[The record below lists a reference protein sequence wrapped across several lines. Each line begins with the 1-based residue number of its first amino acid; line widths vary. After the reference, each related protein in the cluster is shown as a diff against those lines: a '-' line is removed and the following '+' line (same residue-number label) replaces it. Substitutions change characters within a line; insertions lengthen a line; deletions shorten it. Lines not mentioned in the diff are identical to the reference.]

1 MSDNEDFEIE
11 QPELAEDDPMR
22 AFLPTSFG
30 KRSKEADIA
39 AQIDRSRRT
48 ADKPKAQ
55 TQTQVTAG
63 GSKGADKSDSDGG
76 DSDDDNSDDD
86 DSSDD
91 DDDEDEY
98 PVSHELVLKT
108 HDRTVTSVSLDP
120 SGSRLATGSLD
131 GTIKLHDFAS
141 MTPTTLRA
149 FRSVDPWAGNSAA
162 AAEAESHPIN
172 LVEFNPQSGGVF
184 LCVSAH
190 PQAKIMSRD
199 GDILTEFVKGDMYLR
214 DMNNTKGHV
223 GEVTTGTWHPTDKNT
238 CVTAGTDSTLRIWDV
253 NNKRSQKEV
262 IVVKSRTAGNAGR
275 TRMTA
280 VAWGAPASGGNNVLV
295 ATALDGSLVMY
306 SGNGPFTRPTAE
318 VQQAHRP
325 DTWTGGVDISSD
337 GRMVV
342 TRGGDGL
349 IKLWDT
355 RKFKQPLVSVEH
367 PSTSDRFTMTNIKYS
382 PNSTSI
388 ITGSATG
395 HLHILNPGNLK
406 PEHVTPITP
415 GVPVIVVDWHAK
427 LNQIVTG
434 SANAETHVLY
444 NPSMSQRGAVD
455 VMSKAPKKRHI
466 DDNPALTMDQTLSLS
481 ADSIITPGALS
492 AQQRKSK
499 GGVTNSGKSLDP
511 RRPQVQQIT
520 PFMRSQP
527 DEKHI
532 EENIPLSK
540 MLYEDPREALL
551 KYADVA
557 KKDPLFT
564 NAWKE
569 TQPVTQYADI
579 SDEEEEEGPNKKKV
593 KR

>member
-1 MSDNEDFEIE
+1 MSDSEDVDIE
-11 QPELAEDDPMR
+11 APELAPDDPMR

-30 KRSKEADIA
+30 KKSKDADIA

-48 ADKPKAQ
+48 VEKPKDQ
-55 TQTQVTAG
+55 PQVKNE
-63 GSKGADKSDSDGG
+63 GSKGGSKSDSDG
-76 DSDDDNSDDD
+76 DSDDSDNS
-86 DSSDD
+86 SSDG
-91 DDDEDEY
+91 DDEDEF

-108 HDRTVTSVSLDP
+108 HDRTVTSVSVDP

-131 GTIKLHDFAS
+131 GTVKLHDFAS

-149 FRSVDPWAGNSAA
+149 FRSIDPWETKSATT
-162 AAEAESHPIN
+162 AAESYPLN
-172 LVEFNPQSGGVF
+172 LVKFNPLGGGGGAL
-184 LCVSAH
+184 LCISSH
-190 PQAKIMSRD
+190 PQAKILSRD
-199 GDILTEFVKGDMYLR
+199 GDMLTEFVKGDMYLR
-214 DMNNTKGHV
+214 DMHHTKGHV
-223 GEVTTGTWHPTDKNT
+223 SEITTGTWHPTDRNL
-238 CVTAGTDSTLRIWDV
+238 CVTAGTDSTLRIWDI

-262 IVVKSRTAGNAGR
+262 IVFKSKAAGSAGR

-280 VAWGAPASGGNNVLV
+280 VAWGAPAQGGSNTLV
-295 ATALDGSLVMY
+295 AAALDGTLVMY
-306 SGNGPFTRPTAE
+306 SGNGPFTRPAAE
-318 VQQAHRP
+318 VRDAHKP

-355 RKFKQPLVSVEH
+355 RKFKHPLVSVEH
-367 PSTSDRFTMTNIKYS
+367 PSTSDRFAMTNIKYS
-382 PNSTSI
+382 PNSAAI

-406 PEHVTPITP
+406 AEHVTPITT
-415 GVPVIVVDWHAK
+415 GVPLIVTEWHAK
-427 LNQIVTG
+427 LNQIITG

-455 VMSKAPKKRHI
+455 VMSKAPKKRHV
-466 DDNPALTMDQTLSLS
+466 DDNPAFTMDQTLGLS
-481 ADSIITPGALS
+481 GDSIITPGALS
-492 AQQRKSK
+492 AQHRKA
-499 GGVTNSGKSLDP
+499 GVTGTGKSLDP

-540 MLYEDPREALL
+540 MLHEDPREALL

-579 SDEEEEEGPNKKKV
+579 SDEEEEGPDKKKV

>member
-1 MSDNEDFEIE
+1 MSDNEEFEIE

-22 AFLPTSFG
+22 AFLPASFG
-30 KRSKEADIA
+30 KRSKEADIS
-39 AQIDRSRRT
+39 AQIDRSRRKME
-48 ADKPKAQ
+48 KPKA
-55 TQTQVTAG
+55 TQHAEVKDVGSKAG
-63 GSKGADKSDSDGG
+63 GSKSVSDGHSD
-76 DSDDDNSDDD
+76 DSDDSSSD
-86 DSSDD
+86 DD

-108 HDRTVTSVSLDP
+108 HDRTVTSISLDP

-131 GTIKLHDFAS
+131 GTVKLHDFAS

-149 FRSVDPWAGNSAA
+149 FRSVDPWETKSSAT
-162 AAEAESHPIN
+162 AAESYPIN
-172 LVEFNPQSGGVF
+172 LVQFNPLSGGVF

-190 PQAKIMSRD
+190 PQAKILSRD

-214 DMNNTKGHV
+214 DMHNTKGHV
-223 GEVTTGTWHPTDKNT
+223 SEITTGAWHPADRNL
-238 CVTAGTDSTLRIWDV
+238 CVTAGTDSTLRIWDI
-253 NNKRSQKEV
+253 NNKRSQKDV
-262 IVVKSRTAGNAGR
+262 IVFKSKAAGAAGR

-280 VAWGAPASGGNNVLV
+280 VAWGAPPQGGNNVLV
-295 ATALDGSLVMY
+295 AAALDGSLVMY
-306 SGNGPFTRPTAE
+306 NGNGPFTRPAAE
-318 VQQAHRP
+318 IREAHKP
-325 DTWTGGVDISSD
+325 DTWTGGVDISAD

-355 RKFKQPLVSVEH
+355 RKFKAPLVSVEH
-367 PSTSDRFTMTNIKYS
+367 PSTSDRFAMTNIKYS
-382 PNSTSI
+382 PNSSSI
-388 ITGSATG
+388 ITGSVTG

-415 GVPVIVVDWHAK
+415 GIPLIVVDWHSK

-444 NPSMSQRGAVD
+444 NPTMSQRGAVD

-466 DDNPALTMDQTLSLS
+466 DDNPALTMDQTLGLS
-481 ADSIITPGALS
+481 GDSIITPGALS
-492 AQQRKSK
+492 AQQRKGK
-499 GGVTNSGKSLDP
+499 GGVTGTGKSLDP

-540 MLYEDPREALL
+540 MLHEDPREALL

-569 TQPVTQYADI
+569 TQPVTQYAEL
-579 SDEEEEEGPNKKKV
+579 SDEEDEGPDKKRA

>member
-30 KRSKEADIA
+30 KKSKEADIA
-39 AQIDRSRRT
+39 AQIDRSRR
-48 ADKPKAQ
+48 AAEKPKAHP
-55 TQTQVTAG
+55 QTQVTAG
-63 GSKGADKSDSDGG
+63 ASKSADKSDSDGG
-76 DSDDDNSDDD
+76 DSDDDKSDDD

-91 DDDEDEY
+91 DDDDEDEY
-98 PVSHELVLKT
+98 PISHELVLKT
-108 HDRTVTSVSLDP
+108 HDRTVTSVCLDP

-149 FRSVDPWAGNSAA
+149 FRSVDPWASNSS

-172 LVEFNPQSGGVF
+172 LVQFNPQSGGVF

-199 GDILTEFVKGDMYLR
+199 GDVLTEFVKGDMYLR

-238 CVTAGTDSTLRIWDV
+238 CVTAGSDSTLRIWDV

-318 VQQAHRP
+318 VQQAHKP

-367 PSTSDRFTMTNIKYS
+367 PSTSDRFAMTNIKYS

-481 ADSIITPGALS
+481 AESIITPGALS
-492 AQQRKSK
+492 AQQRKNK

>member
-1 MSDNEDFEIE
+1 MSDSEDVEVE
-11 QPELAEDDPMR
+11 GPELAPDDPMR
-22 AFLPTSFG
+22 AFLPASFG
-30 KRSKEADIA
+30 KKSKDADIA

-48 ADKPKAQ
+48 AEKPKDQ
-55 TQTQVTAG
+55 PQVKDE
-63 GSKGADKSDSDGG
+63 GSKGGSKSDSDG
-76 DSDDDNSDDD
+76 DSDDD
-86 DSSDD
+86 DSDD
-91 DDDEDEY
+91 SSSDDDEDEF
-98 PVSHELVLKT
+98 PISHELVLKT
-108 HDRTVTSVSLDP
+108 HDRTVTSVSVDP
-120 SGSRLATGSLD
+120 SGSRLASGSLD
-131 GTIKLHDFAS
+131 GTVKLHDFAS

-149 FRSVDPWAGNSAA
+149 FRSIDPWETKSATT
-162 AAEAESHPIN
+162 AAESYPLN
-172 LVEFNPQSGGVF
+172 LVKFNPLPGGGGAL
-184 LCVSAH
+184 LCISSH
-190 PQAKIMSRD
+190 PQAKILSRD

-214 DMNNTKGHV
+214 DMHHTKGHV
-223 GEVTTGTWHPTDKNT
+223 SEITTGTWHPTDRNV
-238 CVTAGTDSTLRIWDV
+238 CVTAGTDSTLRIWDI

-262 IVVKSRTAGNAGR
+262 IVFKSKAAGSAGR

-280 VAWGAPASGGNNVLV
+280 VAWGAPAQGGNNTLV
-295 ATALDGSLVMY
+295 AAALDGTLVMY
-306 SGNGPFTRPTAE
+306 SGNGPFTRPAAE
-318 VQQAHRP
+318 IRDAHKP

-367 PSTSDRFTMTNIKYS
+367 PSTSDRFAMTNIKYS
-382 PNSTSI
+382 PNSTAI
-388 ITGSATG
+388 ITGSASG

-406 PEHVTPITP
+406 AEHVTPITP
-415 GVPVIVVDWHAK
+415 AVPLIVTEWHPK
-427 LNQIVTG
+427 LNQIITG

-455 VMSKAPKKRHI
+455 VMSKAPKKRHV
-466 DDNPALTMDQTLSLS
+466 DDNPAFTMDQTLGLS
-481 ADSIITPGALS
+481 GDSIITPGALS
-492 AQQRKSK
+492 AQHRKA
-499 GGVTNSGKSLDP
+499 GVTGTGKSLDP

-540 MLYEDPREALL
+540 MLHEDPREALL

-579 SDEEEEEGPNKKKV
+579 SDEEGEGPDKKKV

>member
-22 AFLPTSFG
+22 AFLPASFG
-30 KRSKEADIA
+30 KKSKEANIA
-39 AQIDRSRRT
+39 EQIDRSRR
-48 ADKPKAQ
+48 APEKPKSQ
-55 TQTQVTAG
+55 QQQVKAAASKT
-63 GSKGADKSDSDGG
+63 GSSKSDDGDSDGS
-76 DSDDDNSDDD
+76 DSDDD
-86 DSSDD
+86 SSD

-149 FRSVDPWAGNSAA
+149 FRSVDPWEAKGSAA
-162 AAEAESHPIN
+162 AAESFPIN
-172 LVEFNPQSGGVF
+172 LVRFNPHTGGVF
-184 LCVSAH
+184 MCVSAH
-190 PQAKIMSRD
+190 PQAKILSRD
-199 GDILTEFVKGDMYLR
+199 GDVLTEFVKGDMYLR
-214 DMNNTKGHV
+214 DMHNTKGHV
-223 GEVTTGTWHPTDKNT
+223 SEITTGTWHPTNKDL
-238 CVTAGTDSTLRIWDV
+238 CVTAGTDSTLRIWDI
-253 NNKRSQKEV
+253 NNKRSQKDV
-262 IVVKSRTAGNAGR
+262 IVFKSKAAGNAGR

-295 ATALDGSLVMY
+295 AAALDGSLIMY
-306 SGNGPFTRPTAE
+306 GGNGPFTRPSAE
-318 VQQAHRP
+318 VREAHKP
-325 DTWTGGVDISSD
+325 DTWTGGVDVSSD

-342 TRGGDGL
+342 TRGGDGF

-355 RKFKQPLVSVEH
+355 RKFKEPLVSVEH
-367 PSTSDRFTMTNIKYS
+367 PSTSDRFAMTNIKYS

-388 ITGSATG
+388 ITGSASG

-415 GVPVIVVDWHAK
+415 GIPLIVVDWHEK

-444 NPSMSQRGAVD
+444 NPTMSQRGAVD

-466 DDNPALTMDQTLSLS
+466 DDNPSLTMDQTLGLS
-481 ADSIITPGALS
+481 GDSIITPGAMS
-492 AQQRKSK
+492 AQQRKK
-499 GGVTNSGKSLDP
+499 GGVTGSGRSLDP

-540 MLYEDPREALL
+540 MLHEDPREALL

-557 KKDPLFT
+557 EKDPLFT

-579 SDEEEEEGPNKKKV
+579 SDEEEEGPDKKKV

>member
-30 KRSKEADIA
+30 KKSKEADIA

-48 ADKPKAQ
+48 AEKPKAHP
-55 TQTQVTAG
+55 QTQVTAG
-63 GSKGADKSDSDGG
+63 ASKSADKSDPDGG
-76 DSDDDNSDDD
+76 DSDDDKSDDD

-91 DDDEDEY
+91 DDDDEDEY
-98 PVSHELVLKT
+98 PISHELVLKT

-149 FRSVDPWAGNSAA
+149 FRSVDPWASNSS

-172 LVEFNPQSGGVF
+172 LVQFNPQSGGVF

-199 GDILTEFVKGDMYLR
+199 GDVLTEFVKGDMYLR

-238 CVTAGTDSTLRIWDV
+238 CVTAGSDSTLRVWDV

-318 VQQAHRP
+318 VQQAHKP

-367 PSTSDRFTMTNIKYS
+367 PSTSDRFAMTNIKYS

-481 ADSIITPGALS
+481 AESIITPGALS
-492 AQQRKSK
+492 AQQRKNK

>member
-1 MSDNEDFEIE
+1 MSDEEFEIE

-22 AFLPTSFG
+22 AFLPASFG
-30 KRSKEADIA
+30 KKSKEADIA
-39 AQIDRSRRT
+39 AQIDRSRR
-48 ADKPKAQ
+48 APEKAKSQ
-55 TQTQVTAG
+55 PQQQVKAAVSKKG
-63 GSKGADKSDSDGG
+63 GSKSDSDDG
-76 DSDDDNSDDD
+76 DSDGSGSGD
-86 DSSDD
+86 DSSDDDD

-108 HDRTVTSVSLDP
+108 HERTVTSVSLDP
-120 SGSRLATGSLD
+120 SGSRLATSSLD
-131 GTIKLHDFAS
+131 GTVKLHDFAS

-149 FRSVDPWAGNSAA
+149 FRSVDPWETKSAA
-162 AAEAESHPIN
+162 TAESFPIN
-172 LVEFNPQSGGVF
+172 LVRFNPHSGSVF

-190 PQAKIMSRD
+190 PQAKILSRD
-199 GDILTEFVKGDMYLR
+199 GDVITEFVKGDMYLR
-214 DMNNTKGHV
+214 DMHNTKGHV
-223 GEVTTGTWHPTDKNT
+223 SEITTGTWHPTDKDL
-238 CVTAGTDSTLRIWDV
+238 CVTAGTDSTLRIWDI

-262 IVVKSRTAGNAGR
+262 IVFKSKAAGTAGR

-295 ATALDGSLVMY
+295 AAALDGSLVMY
-306 SGNGPFTRPTAE
+306 GGNGPFTRPAAE
-318 VQQAHRP
+318 VRNAHKP
-325 DTWTGGVDISSD
+325 DTWTGGVDVSSD

-355 RKFKQPLVSVEH
+355 RKFKEPLVSVEH
-367 PSTSDRFTMTNIKYS
+367 PSTSDRFSMTNIKYS

-388 ITGSATG
+388 ITGSASG

-415 GVPVIVVDWHAK
+415 GVPLVVVDWHQK

-444 NPSMSQRGAVD
+444 NPTMSQRGAVD

-466 DDNPALTMDQTLSLS
+466 DDDPSLTMDQTLGMS
-481 ADSIITPGALS
+481 ADSIITPGAMS
-492 AQQRKSK
+492 GQNRKK
-499 GGVTNSGKSLDP
+499 GGAAISGGRSL
-511 RRPQVQQIT
+511 RPEVQQIT

-527 DEKHI
+527 DAKHI

-540 MLYEDPREALL
+540 MLHEDPREALL

-569 TQPVTQYADI
+569 TQPVTQYAEL
-579 SDEEEEEGPNKKKV
+579 SDEEDGPDKKRV

>member
-22 AFLPTSFG
+22 AFLPASFG
-30 KRSKEADIA
+30 KKSKEANIA
-39 AQIDRSRRT
+39 EQIDRSRR
-48 ADKPKAQ
+48 APEKPKSEQ
-55 TQTQVTAG
+55 QQVKAAASKT
-63 GSKGADKSDSDGG
+63 GSSKSDDGDSDGS
-76 DSDDDNSDDD
+76 DSDDD
-86 DSSDD
+86 SSD

-149 FRSVDPWAGNSAA
+149 FRSVDPWEAKGSAA
-162 AAEAESHPIN
+162 AAESFPIN
-172 LVEFNPQSGGVF
+172 LVRFNLHTGGVF
-184 LCVSAH
+184 MCVSAH
-190 PQAKIMSRD
+190 PQAKILSRD
-199 GDILTEFVKGDMYLR
+199 GDVLTEFVKGDMYLR
-214 DMNNTKGHV
+214 DMHNTKGHV
-223 GEVTTGTWHPTDKNT
+223 SEITTGTWHPTNKDL
-238 CVTAGTDSTLRIWDV
+238 CVTAGTDSTLRIWDI
-253 NNKRSQKEV
+253 NNKRSQKDV
-262 IVVKSRTAGNAGR
+262 IVFKSKAAGNAGR

-280 VAWGAPASGGNNVLV
+280 VAWGAPASGGSNVLV
-295 ATALDGSLVMY
+295 AAALDGSLVMY
-306 SGNGPFTRPTAE
+306 GGNGPFTRPSAE
-318 VQQAHRP
+318 VREAHKP

-342 TRGGDGL
+342 TRGGDGF

-355 RKFKQPLVSVEH
+355 RKFKEPLVSVEH
-367 PSTSDRFTMTNIKYS
+367 PSTSDRFAMTNIKYS

-388 ITGSATG
+388 ITGSASG

-415 GVPVIVVDWHAK
+415 GIPLIVVDWHEK
-427 LNQIVTG
+427 LNQIITG

-444 NPSMSQRGAVD
+444 NPTMSQRGAVD

-466 DDNPALTMDQTLSLS
+466 DDNPSLTMDQTLGLS
-481 ADSIITPGALS
+481 GDSIITPGAMS
-492 AQQRKSK
+492 AQQRKK
-499 GGVTNSGKSLDP
+499 GGVTGSGRSLDP

-540 MLYEDPREALL
+540 MLHEDPREALL

-579 SDEEEEEGPNKKKV
+579 SDEEEEGPDKKKV

>member
-1 MSDNEDFEIE
+1 MSDSEDVEVE
-11 QPELAEDDPMR
+11 GPQLAPDDPMR
-22 AFLPTSFG
+22 AFLPASFG
-30 KRSKEADIA
+30 KKSKDADIA

-48 ADKPKAQ
+48 AEKPKDQ
-55 TQTQVTAG
+55 PQVKDE
-63 GSKGADKSDSDGG
+63 GSKGGSKSDSDG
-76 DSDDDNSDDD
+76 DSDDD
-86 DSSDD
+86 DSDD
-91 DDDEDEY
+91 SSSDDDEDEF
-98 PVSHELVLKT
+98 PISHELVLKT
-108 HDRTVTSVSLDP
+108 HDRTVTSVSVDP
-120 SGSRLATGSLD
+120 SGSRLASGSLD
-131 GTIKLHDFAS
+131 GTVKLHDFAS

-149 FRSVDPWAGNSAA
+149 FRSIDPWETKSATT
-162 AAEAESHPIN
+162 AAESYPLN
-172 LVEFNPQSGGVF
+172 LVKFNPLPGGAGAL
-184 LCVSAH
+184 LCISSH
-190 PQAKIMSRD
+190 PQAKILSRD
-199 GDILTEFVKGDMYLR
+199 GDIVTEFVKGDMYLR
-214 DMNNTKGHV
+214 DMHHTKGHV
-223 GEVTTGTWHPTDKNT
+223 SEITTGTWHPTDRNL
-238 CVTAGTDSTLRIWDV
+238 CVTAGTDSTLRIWDI

-262 IVVKSRTAGNAGR
+262 IVFKSKAAGSAGR

-280 VAWGAPASGGNNVLV
+280 VAWGTPAQGGSNTLV
-295 ATALDGSLVMY
+295 AAALDGTLVMY
-306 SGNGPFTRPTAE
+306 SGNGPFTRPAAE
-318 VQQAHRP
+318 IRDAHKP

-367 PSTSDRFTMTNIKYS
+367 PSTSDRFAMTNIKYS
-382 PNSTSI
+382 PNSTAI
-388 ITGSATG
+388 ITGSASG

-406 PEHVTPITP
+406 AEHVTPITP
-415 GVPVIVVDWHAK
+415 GVPLIVTEWHPK
-427 LNQIVTG
+427 LNQIITG
-434 SANAETHVLY
+434 SANSETHVLY

-455 VMSKAPKKRHI
+455 VMSKAPKKRHV
-466 DDNPALTMDQTLSLS
+466 DDNPAFTMDQTLGLS
-481 ADSIITPGALS
+481 GDSIITPGALS
-492 AQQRKSK
+492 AQHRKA
-499 GGVTNSGKSLDP
+499 GVTGTGKSLDP

-540 MLYEDPREALL
+540 MLHEDPREALL

-579 SDEEEEEGPNKKKV
+579 SDEEEEGPDKKKV

>member
-22 AFLPTSFG
+22 AFLPASFG
-30 KRSKEADIA
+30 KKSKEADIA

-48 ADKPKAQ
+48 AEKPKVQ
-55 TQTQVTAG
+55 PQTQVTAG
-63 GSKGADKSDSDGG
+63 GSTGADKSDSDGG

-86 DSSDD
+86 SSGDD
-91 DDDEDEY
+91 DDDDEY
-98 PVSHELVLKT
+98 PVSHELLLKT

-149 FRSVDPWAGNSAA
+149 FRSVDPWAKTSSA

-199 GDILTEFVKGDMYLR
+199 GDVLTEFVKGDMYLR

-238 CVTAGTDSTLRIWDV
+238 CVTAGSDSTLRIWDV

-280 VAWGAPASGGNNVLV
+280 VAWGAPPSGGNNVLV

-318 VQQAHRP
+318 VQNAHKA

-367 PSTSDRFTMTNIKYS
+367 PSTSDRFAMTNIKYS

-427 LNQIVTG
+427 LNQIITG

-466 DDNPALTMDQTLSLS
+466 DDNPALTMDQTLNL
-481 ADSIITPGALS
+481 AAESIITPGAMS

-579 SDEEEEEGPNKKKV
+579 SDEEGDEGPDKKKV

>member
-30 KRSKEADIA
+30 KKSKEADIA

-48 ADKPKAQ
+48 AEKPKAHP
-55 TQTQVTAG
+55 QTQVTAG
-63 GSKGADKSDSDGG
+63 ASKSADKSDSDGG
-76 DSDDDNSDDD
+76 DSDDDKSDDD

-91 DDDEDEY
+91 DDDDEDEY
-98 PVSHELVLKT
+98 PISHELVLKT

-149 FRSVDPWAGNSAA
+149 FRSVDPWASNSS

-172 LVEFNPQSGGVF
+172 LVQFNPQSGGVF

-199 GDILTEFVKGDMYLR
+199 GDVLTEFVKGDMYLR

-238 CVTAGTDSTLRIWDV
+238 CVTAGSDSTLRIWDV

-318 VQQAHRP
+318 VQQAHKP

-367 PSTSDRFTMTNIKYS
+367 PSTSDRFAMTNIKYS

-481 ADSIITPGALS
+481 AESIITPGALS
-492 AQQRKSK
+492 AQQRKNK

>member
-1 MSDNEDFEIE
+1 MSDNEEFEIE

-22 AFLPTSFG
+22 AFLPASFG

-48 ADKPKAQ
+48 TEKPKTAQ
-55 TQTQVTAG
+55 HAEVKDVGSKAG
-63 GSKGADKSDSDGG
+63 GSKSDSDG
-76 DSDDDNSDDD
+76 DSDDSDDS
-86 DSSDD
+86 SSDD
-91 DDDEDEY
+91 DDDDEY
-98 PVSHELVLKT
+98 PVSHELILKT
-108 HDRTVTSVSLDP
+108 HDRTVTSISLDP

-149 FRSVDPWAGNSAA
+149 FRSVDPWETKSSAT
-162 AAEAESHPIN
+162 AAESYPIN
-172 LVEFNPQSGGVF
+172 LVQFNPLSGGVF

-190 PQAKIMSRD
+190 PQAKILSRD
-199 GDILTEFVKGDMYLR
+199 GDVLTEFVKGDMYLR
-214 DMNNTKGHV
+214 DMHNTKGHV
-223 GEVTTGTWHPTDKNT
+223 SEVTTGAWHPGDRNL
-238 CVTAGTDSTLRIWDV
+238 CVTAGTDSTLRIWDI

-262 IVVKSRTAGNAGR
+262 IVFKSKAAGAAGR

-280 VAWGAPASGGNNVLV
+280 VAWGASAQGSNNVLV
-295 ATALDGSLVMY
+295 AAALDGSLVMY
-306 SGNGPFTRPTAE
+306 SGNGPFTRPAAE
-318 VQQAHRP
+318 IREAHKP
-325 DTWTGGVDISSD
+325 DTWTGGVDISAD

-355 RKFKQPLVSVEH
+355 RKFKAPLVSVEH
-367 PSTSDRFTMTNIKYS
+367 PSTSDRFAVTNIKYS

-388 ITGSATG
+388 ITGSVSG

-415 GVPVIVVDWHAK
+415 GVPLVVVDWHSK

-466 DDNPALTMDQTLSLS
+466 DDNSALTMDQTLGLS
-481 ADSIITPGALS
+481 GDSIITPGALS
-492 AQQRKSK
+492 AQQRKGK
-499 GGVTNSGKSLDP
+499 GGVTGTGKSLDP

-540 MLYEDPREALL
+540 MLHEDPREALL

-569 TQPVTQYADI
+569 TQPVTQYAEL
-579 SDEEEEEGPNKKKV
+579 SDEEAEGPDKKRA

>member
-22 AFLPTSFG
+22 AFLPASFG
-30 KRSKEADIA
+30 KKSKETNIA
-39 AQIDRSRRT
+39 EQIDRSRR
-48 ADKPKAQ
+48 APEKPKSQ
-55 TQTQVTAG
+55 QQQQQQVKAAASKT
-63 GSKGADKSDSDGG
+63 GSSKSDDGDSDGS
-76 DSDDDNSDDD
+76 DSDDD
-86 DSSDD
+86 SSD

-149 FRSVDPWAGNSAA
+149 FRSVDPWEAKGSAA
-162 AAEAESHPIN
+162 AAESFPIN
-172 LVEFNPQSGGVF
+172 LVRFNPHSGRVF
-184 LCVSAH
+184 MCVSAH
-190 PQAKIMSRD
+190 PQAKILSRD
-199 GDILTEFVKGDMYLR
+199 GDVLTEFVKGDMYLR
-214 DMNNTKGHV
+214 DMHNTKGHV
-223 GEVTTGTWHPTDKNT
+223 SEITTGTWHPTEKDL
-238 CVTAGTDSTLRIWDV
+238 CVTAGTDSTLRIWDI
-253 NNKRSQKEV
+253 NNKRSQKDV
-262 IVVKSRTAGNAGR
+262 IVFKSKAAGNAGR

-280 VAWGAPASGGNNVLV
+280 VAWGAPASGGSNVLV
-295 ATALDGSLVMY
+295 AAALDGSLVMY
-306 SGNGPFTRPTAE
+306 GGNGPFTRPSAE
-318 VQQAHRP
+318 VREAHKP

-355 RKFKQPLVSVEH
+355 RKFKEPLVSVEH
-367 PSTSDRFTMTNIKYS
+367 PSTSDRFAMTNIKYS

-388 ITGSATG
+388 ITGSVSG

-415 GVPVIVVDWHAK
+415 GVPLIVVDWHEK
-427 LNQIVTG
+427 LNQIITG

-444 NPSMSQRGAVD
+444 NPTMSQRGAVD

-466 DDNPALTMDQTLSLS
+466 DDNPALTMDQTLGLS
-481 ADSIITPGALS
+481 GDSIITPGAMS
-492 AQQRKSK
+492 AQQRKK
-499 GGVTNSGKSLDP
+499 GGVTGSGRSLDP

-540 MLYEDPREALL
+540 MLHEDPREALL

-579 SDEEEEEGPNKKKV
+579 SDEEQEGPDKKKV